1 LECQTT
7 LFSEQRTPADI
18 QYLRGLGSDDVLDV
32 PAGNVRVADRD
43 RYVDLFAQRQEDAI
57 ADGQVLAIA
66 AELEEQV
73 RKGVAGVAFVV
84 PEDPVLV
91 GP

>member
-1 LECQTT
+1 VPDDPVLG
-7 LFSEQRTPADI
+7 AADAGDI
-18 QYLRGLGSDDVLDV
+18 QYLHGLGSDNVLYV
-32 PAGNVRVADRD
+32 PGGDLRVADRD

-73 RKGVAGVAFVV
+73 RKGIAGVAFVV
-84 PEDPVLV
+84 PKDPALV